1 MTREMFL
8 EELKEALCGLD
19 AEEIESVVA
28 YYSEMIED
36 RIEAGMSEED
46 AVAAMEP
53 VDTIAARVL
62 GDALPEEEDRGESAP
77 QTEEKNENVKEI
89 RKNAEDIAELV
100 ITATNQRVY
109 VTTGETEE
117 IVLRYRIE
125 KGDVYQLHEENGV
138 LTLEHNYR
146 PVTSY
151 KPDLSKITAENFLD
165 EVGKFLGSIDLSGIV
180 RFGQQLT
187 EPRAIEVLLPRIFKG
202 ELRIKTVNDRIKLDS
217 VTCLND
223 VKLKTCNARI
233 VVRNV
238 VAQTLSAHT
247 ANARIEMS
255 DVYARDR
262 IDAVTSNGRIIAE
275 NVTGDDAMHLRTS
288 NASVKT
294 ENIGAGSI
302 EIKTSNGSVSG
313 TVKGSEEEYAIQSGT
328 SNGKCNLNDSFE
340 GEKKLVVKTSN
351 ASIHMEFIG

>member
-19 AEEIESVVA
+19 AEEMESVLG

-36 RIEAGMSEED
+36 RVEAGMSEED
-46 AVAAMEP
+46 AIAAMEP
-53 VDTIAARVL
+53 VATIAARVL
-62 GDALPEEEDRGESAP
+62 GDALPEEE
-77 QTEEKNENVKEI
+77 TEEESDKAEEKTENVKEI
-89 RKNAEDIAELV
+89 RKSAEEIAALV
-100 ITATNQRVY
+100 IHATNQRVY

-117 IVLRYRIE
+117 IVLRYRME
-125 KGDVYQLHEENGV
+125 KGDIYELHEENGT
-138 LTLEHNYR
+138 LTLDHKYR

-151 KPDLSKITAENFLD
+151 KPDFSKITAENFIN
-165 EVGKFLGSIDLSGIV
+165 EIGKFVGSIDLSGIL

-202 ELRIKTVNDRIKLDS
+202 ELRIKTDNDRIKLDG

-223 VKLKTCNARI
+223 VKLKTSNARI
-233 VVRNV
+233 VTRNV
-238 VAQTLSAHT
+238 VAQTLSIDT
-247 ANARIEMS
+247 SNARIEMS

-262 IDAVTSNGRIIAE
+262 IDAVTANGRIIAE
-275 NVTGDDAMHLRTS
+275 NVTCDENLSLRTG

-294 ENIGAGSI
+294 EGIGAKYI

-313 TVKGSEEEYAIQSGT
+313 TVKGSEEEYAVLTAT
-328 SNGKCNLNDSFE
+328 SNGKSNLDDSFD
-340 GEKKLVVKTSN
+340 GEKKLIIKTSN
-351 ASIHMEFIG
+351 ASIDMAFNG